1 MQRNR
6 VADTARLLEGGRL
19 PPALGAALRRQ
30 TPLEWTIG
38 GKRWPPA

>member
-19 PPALGAALRRQ
+19 PSALEAALRRQ